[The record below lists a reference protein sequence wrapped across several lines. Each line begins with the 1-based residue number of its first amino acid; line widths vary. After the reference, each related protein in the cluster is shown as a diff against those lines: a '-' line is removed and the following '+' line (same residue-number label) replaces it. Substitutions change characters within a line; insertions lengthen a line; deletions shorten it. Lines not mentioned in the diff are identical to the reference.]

1 MKVTLRNKVKLTNGE
16 QTNIITFREPTRGDL
31 KAVVNIDNDI
41 TKEDMLISRL
51 TGVSL
56 ASLDDVVMA
65 DSAKL
70 QQALSELTDADYDP
84 KHITS

>member
-1 MKVTLRNKVKLTNGE
+1 MKVTLRNQVKLTSGE
-16 QTNIITFREPTRGDL
+16 HTNIIHFREPTRGDL
-31 KAVVNIDNDI
+31 KAVANIENDI
-41 TKEDMLISRL
+41 AKEDMLISRL

-70 QQALSELTDADYDP
+70 QQALSEITDADYDP
-84 KHITS
+84 KSITN